1 MNRTLFGTDGVRGL
15 AGRAPMR
22 GEDAFA
28 LGRAAA
34 RTLANDHAPHLLIAR
49 DTRRSGTMLL
59 SAFAAG
65 AAAVGARVTDLGV
78 LPTPGVS
85 HLVHATG
92 ATAGAVV
99 SASHNPY
106 ADNGIK
112 LFGATGEKLP
122 DAVEATI
129 EQDLAAA
136 SDEPDATTGARVG
149 VVEQDGRLAAH
160 YEDFLVGLAP
170 NLSGLK
176 VVLDCAH
183 GAASE
188 LAPRL
193 FARLGA
199 NVHALNAKPDGVNIN
214 VDCGSTHPSG
224 AQQAVVDAGA
234 DVGVTFDGDA
244 DRALLID
251 RRGRLFTGDHIL
263 AVVAGVQGDR
273 DVVGTIMTNL
283 GVERFL
289 QDRSV
294 RLHRTKVGDRYVLE
308 RLKREGWRLGGEA
321 SGHVLFR
328 DLAPTGDGLL
338 TALRTLA
345 AVTQS
350 GRSLDAWVD
359 DIPIYPQRITNV
371 AVPAGVKSHVA
382 DLPDVQDAVAALAA
396 NNGAVRVNVRA
407 SGTEPLVRVM
417 VEAEDAALVERA
429 SRDLAAVVEA
439 AAQQA

>member
-1 MNRTLFGTDGVRGL
+1 MNRTLFGTDGVRGV
-15 AGRAPMR
+15 AGRPPMR

-34 RTLANDHAPHLLIAR
+34 RTLAGDGPVRILIAR

-112 LFGATGEKLP
+112 LFGPTGEKLP
-122 DAVEATI
+122 DATEVAI
-129 EQDLAAA
+129 EQDLEAA
-136 SDEPDATTGARVG
+136 SDHAGGTTGAHVG
-149 VVEQDGRLAAH
+149 AIEQDGTQTAAYEAFLA
-160 YEDFLVGLAP
+160 GLAP
-170 NLSGLK
+170 DLTGMK
-176 VVLDCAH
+176 IVLDCAH

-188 LAPRL
+188 IAPAL
-193 FARLGA
+193 FKRLGA
-199 NVHALNAKPDGVNIN
+199 HVHALNAAPDGVNIN
-214 VDCGSTHPSG
+214 VDSGSTHPAG
-224 AQQAVVDAGA
+224 AQQAVLDAGA

-251 RRGRLFTGDHIL
+251 RQGRLVTGDHIL
-263 AVVAGVQGDR
+263 AIVAGVQGDR

-289 QDRSV
+289 ADEGV

-350 GRSLDAWVD
+350 GQPLEAWVD
-359 DIPIYPQRITNV
+359 TIPIYPQRIVNV
-371 AVPAGVKSHVA
+371 AVPAGVKDHVA
-382 DLPDVQDAVAALAA
+382 ELPAVQDAVTKFVSEHAAA
-396 NNGAVRVNVRA
+396 RVNVRA

-417 VEAEDAALVERA
+417 VEAEDGALVERA
-429 SRDLAAVVEA
+429 SRDLAAVVED
-439 AAQQA
+439 AAQHA